1 MSVSWWSI
9 TSTDQG
15 NASTDLD
22 CISLIKKKKKA
33 ASKTNTKQNDTKTK
47 FLWNKQLF
55 IR

>member
-22 CISLIKKKKKA
+22 CISLIKKKKKG
-33 ASKTNTKQNDTKTK
+33 SKQNEHQTKRHQ
-47 FLWNKQLF
+47 NKVPMKQTAVY
-55 IR
+55 